1 MSPVEFLYVLGLVT
15 AAALIAYMY
24 YKYRTFTK
32 LVFEE
37 KKLVLEKTIPVLEK
51 FEPIVPPNYKEYYD
65 FLLGFLKEL
74 KRVNEVLAQ
83 LPESERLKV
92 LRAFA
97 EKLK

>member
-1 MSPVEFLYVLGLVT
+1 MSPVEVLYGAGLVT
-15 AAALIAYMY
+15 AAVLIAYMY

-37 KKLVLEKTIPVLEK
+37 KKLVLEKAIPALEK
-51 FEPIVPPNYKEYYD
+51 LEPIIPPQYKDEYN
-65 FLLGFLKEL
+65 FLVGFLKEL

-83 LPESERLKV
+83 LPESEKLKV

-97 EKLK
+97 ERLK

>member
-1 MSPVEFLYVLGLVT
+1 MGPIEVLYGAGLVV
-15 AAALIAYMY
+15 AAALTAYMY
-24 YKYRTFTK
+24 YKYRTFAK

-37 KKLVLEKTIPVLEK
+37 KRLVLEKTIPVLEK
-51 FEPIVPPNYKEYYD
+51 LEPIVPPQYKEEYH
-65 FLLGFLKEL
+65 FLIGFLKEL

-83 LPESERLKV
+83 LPESERLEV